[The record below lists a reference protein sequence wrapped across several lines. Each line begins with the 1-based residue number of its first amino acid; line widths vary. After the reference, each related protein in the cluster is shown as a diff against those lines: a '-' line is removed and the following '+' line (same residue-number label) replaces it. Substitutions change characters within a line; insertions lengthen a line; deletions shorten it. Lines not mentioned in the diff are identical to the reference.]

1 MVPVRRAALISPAE
15 VNEFVAARYPALS
28 GSGVTCEEV
37 EKGEAL
43 VRWKL
48 DEGELRPGGYISGPT
63 QFAVADAALWFVT
76 FSLVGLEE
84 MAVTADL
91 HITFL
96 RPAIGGDL
104 YARGRSVSTG
114 KRRVRGTVDL
124 WVGED
129 SDRLVSHAVGS
140 YALP

>member
-1 MVPVRRAALISPAE
+1 LISPAE
-15 VNEFVAARYPALS
+15 VNDFVAARYPALA
-28 GSGVTCEEV
+28 GSGVTCEELD
-37 EKGEAL
+37 GGRTL

-48 DEGELRPGGYISGPT
+48 DESELRPGGYISGPT

-76 FSLVGLEE
+76 FSHVGLED

-104 YARGRSVSTG
+104 YARGRSVSIG
-114 KRRVRGTVDL
+114 RHRIRGTVDL

>member
-1 MVPVRRAALISPAE
+1 MISPDE
-15 VNEFVAARYPALS
+15 VNDFVAARYPALS

-37 EKGEAL
+37 GEGEAL

-48 DEGELRPGGYISGPT
+48 DESALRPGGYISGPT
-63 QFAVADAALWFVT
+63 QFSLADAALWFVT
-76 FSLVGLEE
+76 FSHIGLQE
-84 MAVTADL
+84 MAVTSDL

-104 YARGRSVSTG
+104 YARGRSVSVG
-114 KRRVRGTVDL
+114 KRRIRGTVDL
-124 WVGED
+124 WVGEA